1 MTELQELYDQC
12 YECTGYGDDFRFD
25 EDSGELVSS
34 CDTCWVNE
42 RIAGLRDSERMDDND

>member
-12 YECTGYGDDFRFD
+12 YECTGYGDDYHFD
-25 EDSGELVSS
+25 EDGELVSS

-42 RIAGLRDSERMDDND
+42 RIADLRDSERMDDDD